1 MHSRLFKTVS
11 LLTVGMALSVNVLAA
26 GADRPEEKAAPADT
40 AQVKTL
46 PAETGPAEIGPAK
59 AAKESISYDDFL
71 DSETLLGGK
80 FTTWI
85 EFASDYVFRGES
97 ETNDGK
103 IPSLKAAIT
112 WSHPSG
118 LYLGYYGAN
127 NLFPGGDSAGN
138 DPNINAIWG
147 PYIGYSTKDIAG
159 TGINYNGMFFQYVY
173 SSASEF
179 NYLEM
184 FNYLDKQL
192 GKLNLKLEY
201 SPTITDWFGVKGLQ
215 SHNIA
220 IHPSYELPHKFV
232 LSGGVGYQFFN
243 NSGPNLDANA
253 NGDEELNWWHWNL
266 GLNRKMFSYNVDL
279 RYHDTNIKK
288 GNHDFY
294 GFSSNHQIVDS
305 RYVIS
310 VSKSF

>member
-1 MHSRLFKTVS
+1 MYARLFKTAS
-11 LLTVGMALSVNVLAA
+11 LLVVGMVLSVNALAA
-26 GADRPEEKAAPADT
+26 GADRPNEET
-40 AQVKTL
+40 G
-46 PAETGPAEIGPAK
+46 PAETGPVK
-59 AAKESISYDDFL
+59 AAKESMAFDDFL
-71 DSETLLGGK
+71 DNETLLGGK
-80 FTTWI
+80 FTTWV

-112 WSHPSG
+112 WIHPSG

-127 NLFPGGDSAGN
+127 NLFPGFDSAGN

-159 TGINYNGMFFQYVY
+159 TGINYNGMLFQYIY
-173 SSASEF
+173 PSASNF

-184 FNYLDKQL
+184 FNYLDTQI
-192 GKLNLKLEY
+192 GQLNLKLEY

-215 SHNIA
+215 SHNLA
-220 IHPSYELPHKFV
+220 IHPSYALPHKFV

-243 NSGPNLDANA
+243 NHGPNLDANG
-253 NGDEELNWWHWNL
+253 NGKEELNWWHWNV
-266 GLNRKMFSYNVDL
+266 GVSRKMFGYNVDL
-279 RYHDTNIKK
+279 RYHDTNIKE
-288 GNHDFY
+288 GHHDFY
-294 GFSSNHQIVDS
+294 GFSSNHQIVDQ